1 MTAPELDKGGYNICI
16 GMSMM
21 WIVSVYMCISQITI
35 FHIYIYIYYIYIC
48 CIYIRIHMYIYIYI
62 YTCIYIYNYIYI
74 ITLSGNQTRQWN
86 ISYLQIIFL
95 LKPPQFGNFRLP
107 CLIPAGYT
115 DTERFSARKLQR
127 PDSLV
132 IQIQGKVTKNW
143 SRKMGESWWINAS
156 NPTFTG

>member
-1 MTAPELDKGGYNICI
+1 MHRN
-16 GMSMM
+16 
-21 WIVSVYMCISQITI
+21 VSDVYDVNCVCVYVYITDNYI
-35 FHIYIYIYYIYIC
+35 PHIYILYIYAVYIYT
-48 CIYIRIHMYIYIYI
+48 YTYVHIYI
-62 YTCIYIYNYIYI
+62 YTCIYIIIYI

-86 ISYLQIIFL
+86 ISYLQMIFL

-132 IQIQGKVTKNW
+132 IQIQGKVTKN
-143 SRKMGESWWINAS
+143 
-156 NPTFTG
+156 